1 MSEFRIDQIK
11 SQDSSRGPDIAG
23 ITTFTGTSGIVMP
36 SGITEY
42 RGGRDRGVIAGGF
55 NGPAYTNTIDFITIS
70 TTGNAKDFG
79 DLTLLRQF
87 IGGGCSS
94 SVRGIFE
101 GGAKSGSPNA
111 TNIIDYV
118 TISATGNAFDFGDLI
133 QERFYN
139 GSCSS
144 STRGVTGGGNNG
156 NGFGSLSIG
165 SIEFTTIATLG
176 NAVSFG
182 NLTSARQQVGSCSS
196 PTRGL
201 FASGANIDGVPATRS
216 NTIDYVTIATQ
227 GDALDFGDLTI
238 TLPFGTGSLSSQ
250 TRGIFAGAYVSPTQ
264 SNVISYVTIASK
276 GDAQDFG
283 DLTGT
288 RAEPAAVSNCI
299 RGVIAGGY
307 SAPARIT
314 TMDYITI
321 ATLGNATSF
330 GTLTQGRSGAAACSD
345 SHGGLGD

>member
-1 MSEFRIDQIK
+1 MSDFRIDQITNQ
-11 SQDSSRGPDIAG
+11 SGSRGPDIAG
-23 ITTFTGTSGIVMP
+23 ITTFSGSSGLLMP
-36 SGITEY
+36 SGSTEY

-55 NGPAYTNTIDFITIS
+55 SGAPYTNSIEYITIS

-101 GGAKSGSPNA
+101 GGANPGSPNA
-111 TNIIDYV
+111 TDIIDYV

-144 STRGVTGGGNNG
+144 STRGVTGGGNSG
-156 NGFGSLSIG
+156 NGFGSLSID

-176 NAVSFG
+176 NAVCFG

-201 FASGANIDGVPATRS
+201 FASGGNVDNVPATRS
-216 NTIDYVTIATQ
+216 NTIDYITIATQ

-238 TLPFGTGSLSSQ
+238 TLPFGVGSLSSQ

-264 SNVISYVTIASK
+264 LNVISYVTIASK

-288 RAEPAAVSNCI
+288 RAEAAGVSNCI
-299 RGVIAGGY
+299 RGVLAGGY

-321 ATLGNATSF
+321 ASLGNATSF
-330 GTLTQGRSGAAACSD
+330 GSLTLGRSGAAACSD
-345 SHGGLGD
+345 AHGGLGD

>member
-11 SQDSSRGPDIAG
+11 SQDATRGPDVAG

-36 SGITEY
+36 SGSTEY
-42 RGGRDRGVIAGGF
+42 RGGRDRGVIAGGYS
-55 NGPAYTNTIDFITIS
+55 GAPYTNSIEYITIS
-70 TTGNAKDFG
+70 TTGNSLDFG

-101 GGAKSGSPNA
+101 GGANPGTPNA
-111 TNIIDYV
+111 TDIIDYV

-156 NGFGSLSIG
+156 SGFGSLSIG

-201 FASGANIDGVPATRS
+201 FASGANVDGVPATRT
-216 NTIDYVTIATQ
+216 NTIDYVTIATT

-238 TLPFGTGSLSSQ
+238 TLPFGVGSLSNQ
-250 TRGIFAGAYVSPTQ
+250 TRGIFAGAYVSPVQ

-276 GDAQDFG
+276 GNAQDFG

-288 RAEPAAVSNCI
+288 RAEAAGLANAT

-321 ATLGNATSF
+321 ATLGNAASF

-345 SHGGLGD
+345 VHGGLG

>member
-1 MSEFRIDQIK
+1 M
-11 SQDSSRGPDIAG
+11 
-23 ITTFTGTSGIVMP
+23 VMP
-36 SGITEY
+36 SGPTEY
-42 RGGRDRGVIAGGF
+42 RGGRDRGVIAGGYS
-55 NGPAYTNTIDFITIS
+55 GAPYTNSIEYITIS

-101 GGAKSGSPNA
+101 GGANPGTPNA
-111 TNIIDYV
+111 TDIIDYV

-133 QERFYN
+133 QERYYN

-165 SIEFTTIATLG
+165 SIEFTTIASLG

-196 PTRGL
+196 STRGL
-201 FASGANIDGVPATRS
+201 FASGANVDGVPATRS
-216 NTIDYVTIATQ
+216 NTIDYITIATQ

-238 TLPFGTGSLSSQ
+238 ALPFGVGSLSSQ
-250 TRGIFAGAYVSPTQ
+250 TRGIFAGAYVSPIQ

-288 RAEPAAVSNCI
+288 RAEAAGVSNCI
-299 RGVIAGGY
+299 RGVLAGGF

-345 SHGGLGD
+345 AHGGLGD

>member
-1 MSEFRIDQIK
+1 MSEYRINQITN
-11 SQDSSRGPDIAG
+11 QAGTAGPQVAG
-23 ITTFTGTSGIVMP
+23 ITTFSSSSGLVMP
-36 SGITEY
+36 SGATEY
-42 RGGRDRGVIAGGF
+42 RGGRGRGVIAGGYSD
-55 NGPAYTNTIDFITIS
+55 PAYTNTIDFITIS

-101 GGAKSGSPNA
+101 GGANPGSPNA

-133 QERFYN
+133 QQRFYN

-156 NGFGSLSIG
+156 NGFGSISIG

-201 FASGANIDGVPATRS
+201 FASGANVDAVPGTKT

-238 TLPFGTGSLSSQ
+238 TLPFGVGSLSNQ
-250 TRGIFAGAYVSPTQ
+250 IRGIFAGAYVSPTQ

-283 DLTGT
+283 DLTGI
-288 RAEPAAVSNCI
+288 RAEAAGVANST

-314 TMDYITI
+314 AMDYITI

-330 GTLTQGRSGAAACSD
+330 GSLTLGRSGAAACSD
-345 SHGGLGD
+345 AHGGLGD

>member
-11 SQDSSRGPDIAG
+11 SQNATGGPNVAG

-36 SGITEY
+36 AGPTEY
-42 RGGRDRGVIAGGF
+42 RGGRDRGVIAGGYS
-55 NGPAYTNTIDFITIS
+55 GAPYTNSIEYITIS

-101 GGAKSGSPNA
+101 GGANPGSPNA

-133 QERFYN
+133 QERSYN

-144 STRGVTGGGNNG
+144 STRGITGGGR
-156 NGFGSLSIG
+156 FGSLSIG

-201 FASGANIDGVPATRS
+201 FASGANV
-216 NTIDYVTIATQ
+216 
-227 GDALDFGDLTI
+227 DL
-238 TLPFGTGSLSSQ
+238 SL
-250 TRGIFAGAYVSPTQ
+250 IH
-264 SNVISYVTIASK
+264 I
-276 GDAQDFG
+276 
-283 DLTGT
+283 
-288 RAEPAAVSNCI
+288 
-299 RGVIAGGY
+299 
-307 SAPARIT
+307 
-314 TMDYITI
+314 
-321 ATLGNATSF
+321 
-330 GTLTQGRSGAAACSD
+330 
-345 SHGGLGD
+345 

>member
-1 MSEFRIDQIK
+1 MSDFRIDQITN
-11 SQDSSRGPDIAG
+11 QAGTAGPDIAG
-23 ITTFTGTSGIVMP
+23 ITTFSGSSGLLMP
-36 SGITEY
+36 SGATEY
-42 RGGRDRGVIAGGF
+42 RGGRGRGVIAGGYS
-55 NGPAYTNTIDFITIS
+55 GPAYTNTIDFITIS

-79 DLTLLRQF
+79 DLTLDRQF

-101 GGAKSGSPNA
+101 GGANPGSPNA

-133 QERFYN
+133 QRRFYN

-201 FASGANIDGVPATRS
+201 FASGASVDNVPSTRT
-216 NTIDYVTIATQ
+216 NTIDYITIATQ

-238 TLPFGTGSLSSQ
+238 TLPFGVGSLSNQ

-283 DLTGT
+283 DLTGI
-288 RAEPAAVSNCI
+288 RAEAAGVANST

-307 SAPARIT
+307 NGSRIT
-314 TMDYITI
+314 TIDYITI
-321 ATLGNATSF
+321 ATLGDAATF

-345 SHGGLGD
+345 AHGGLGD